1 MSSSG
6 LEWDSLGCPL
16 VGLPSRCKSPFP
28 TDSDNTNLWHCQI
41 HSLWSVSSATG
52 CNASSR
58 SEGSRRC
65 RLKREEDEEGRRQW
79 KRAGKEPGG
88 SGRVKEVSQS
98 CSYWACRHL
107 PPPSFFPSTKSTPP
121 PLLLCSVQFLSG
133 FQVPSHPLLR
143 LLSPPSLMVIIALSS
158 FALMSNLTCQGS
170 LAYILLCFQQLHLW
184 QSMNM
189 SWTFFL
195 ELYAFTWLYKLLWTL
210 NSC

>member
-107 PPPSFFPSTKSTPP
+107 PPHPSFPQQS
-121 PLLLCSVQFLSG
+121 PLLHRCCSAQFSFYLAFKYLLILSSG
-133 FQVPSHPLLR
+133 FSLLHPS
-143 LLSPPSLMVIIALSS
+143 
-158 FALMSNLTCQGS
+158 
-170 LAYILLCFQQLHLW
+170 W
-184 QSMNM
+184 
-189 SWTFFL
+189 
-195 ELYAFTWLYKLLWTL
+195 
-210 NSC
+210 